1 MLPTVTRYQKYTR
14 VTSYKAPLVY
24 FLVNIIPFPPALT
37 MSISVPL
44 VFNGTEIDIVRAG
57 GNGIILSLLPRFEF
71 HNEP

>member
-24 FLVNIIPFPPALT
+24 FLVNIFPFPPALT

-44 VFNGTEIDIVRAG
+44 NTYFLFYKGLNFITSRDLEG
-57 GNGIILSLLPRFEF
+57 LS
-71 HNEP
+71 